1 MKRILL
7 VILSLVAAQGF
18 AGQEARKTLDLN
30 CKVSSQIGPEY
41 NKRVKLVDGMLHA
54 VPTQNDKIGSLI
66 NFNALHDYVTLEAWD
81 TVSGAYAKTEAYQ
94 ISITKKIYLQAADQ
108 NKKKLYFHFECEVE

>member
-1 MKRILL
+1 MKRALFAILT
-7 VILSLVAAQGF
+7 LVAMQIF
-18 AGQEARKTLDLN
+18 ATEERSRTLDLQ
-30 CKVSSQIGPEY
+30 CKTTTAMGPENY
-41 NKRVKLVDGMLHA
+41 KKITLESGMGG
-54 VPTQNDKIGSLI
+54 KISTMNPNIGTHI